1 MSNRIG
7 PLIAALALTASV
19 PAGALAGGDGGGAG
33 AGGEKSRIVI
43 KSLKSSGAAGKVRS
57 RATECERDRKVTL
70 FLLDDFVSV
79 KVGITRSDG
88 DGNWRTPQDLDQ
100 GEYFAKVD
108 SIPGC
113 RYDVSKFRR
122 L

>member
-7 PLIAALALTASV
+7 PLIAALALIASV
-19 PAGALAGGDGGGAG
+19 PAGALAGGDGGGVG

-43 KSLKSSGAAGKVRS
+43 KSLKSSGAAGEVRS
-57 RATECERDRKVTL
+57 RENKCEGDRKVTL
-70 FLLDDFVSV
+70 FLLNDFVSV
-79 KVGITRSDG
+79 KLAITRSDG
-88 DGNWRTPQDLDQ
+88 DGNWRTHQDLDQ

-113 RYDVSKFRR
+113 RYDVSKTRR